1 MTKLEIRC
9 PSCAKRGNIEVSE
22 EEVKNTTRGLYAVNV
37 TEGIICTHSFVA
49 YVDKNFIVRD
59 SYMADFQIELPQY
72 IQEQEVELKLPI
84 PTESVDV
91 NLIKLNLTASLITH
105 IIKAI
110 LYNKKVVIISDQD
123 YMYDNITNF
132 FNHITKNSFNSHISI
147 MATVGYNSDLL
158 KEYLVFEGKKI
169 LIDNGN
175 IINPRRLKVERT
187 IVQKF
192 LDEYDASSSL
202 LILKNELQK
211 AYKLS
216 ETILE
221 YVNNSKKKEK
231 FYSKK
236 IIDTL
241 EKKYNLKI
249 NMPYLNFLLNIVENY
264 FGVKV
269 PMSSNFSNFLGT
281 L

>member
-9 PSCAKRGNIEVSE
+9 PSCAKRGKIEVSE
-22 EEVKNTTRGLYAVNV
+22 EKVKNTTRGLYAVNV
-37 TEGIICTHSFVA
+37 TEGILCDHSFVA

-59 SYMADFQIELPQY
+59 SYMADFQIELPQD
-72 IQEQEVELKLPI
+72 IQEQETELEAPI
-84 PTESVDV
+84 TTESVDV
-91 NLIKLNLTASLITH
+91 NLIKINLTASLITY

-110 LYNKKVVIISDQD
+110 FYNKKAVIISDQD
-123 YMYDNITNF
+123 YMYDNIIKF
-132 FNHITKNSFNSHISI
+132 FNHITKNSFNTQISI
-147 MATVGYNSDLL
+147 MAKLGYNPDLL
-158 KEYLVFEGKKI
+158 KDYLVFEGRKI
-169 LIDNGN
+169 LIDNQN
-175 IINPRRLKVERT
+175 IINPKRLKVERT

-192 LDEYDASSSL
+192 LDEYDTSSSL

-216 ETILE
+216 ETIVE

-241 EKKYNLKI
+241 ERNHNIKI
-249 NMPYLNFLLNIVENY
+249 NTPYLNFLLNIVENY

-269 PMSSNFSNFLGT
+269 PMSSNISNFLGT

>member
-9 PSCAKRGNIEVSE
+9 PSCAKRGKIEVSE
-22 EEVKNTTRGLYAVNV
+22 EKVKNTTRGLYAVNV
-37 TEGIICTHSFVA
+37 TEGILCDHSFVA

-59 SYMADFQIELPQY
+59 SYMADFQIELPQD
-72 IQEQEVELKLPI
+72 IQEQETELEAPI

-91 NLIKLNLTASLITH
+91 NLIKINLTASLITY

-110 LYNKKVVIISDQD
+110 FYNKKAVIISDQD
-123 YMYDNITNF
+123 YMYDNIIKF
-132 FNHITKNSFNSHISI
+132 FNHITKNSFNTQISI
-147 MATVGYNSDLL
+147 MAKLGYNPDLL
-158 KEYLVFEGKKI
+158 KDYLVFEGRKI
-169 LIDNGN
+169 LIDNQN
-175 IINPRRLKVERT
+175 IINPKRLKVERT

-192 LDEYDASSSL
+192 LDEYDTSSSL

-216 ETILE
+216 ETIVE

-241 EKKYNLKI
+241 ERNHNIKI
-249 NMPYLNFLLNIVENY
+249 NTPYLNFLLNIVENY

-269 PMSSNFSNFLGT
+269 PMSSNISNFLGT